1 VHLHTSITY
10 KFVTPPYCREQASP
24 ELVCSAHGPV
34 DSSAQA
40 GYMNEILLVV
50 AMLLSVTDNVKGAGV
65 SDLFRLHEN
74 DIARERSFSRGQ
86 NRSLF

>member
-1 VHLHTSITY
+1 
-10 KFVTPPYCREQASP
+10 
-24 ELVCSAHGPV
+24 
-34 DSSAQA
+34 
-40 GYMNEILLVV
+40 MNEILLVV